1 MSTVGHANECPEAA
15 GARRW
20 LMLAVGSLLLAG
32 LLALLL
38 VGARTPV
45 LSRAVTDPAFFR
57 RCLVVHVDLS
67 LLVWIYAFAGA
78 LIFLLPARNAS
89 SRTSRAGVF
98 VSATGVGMLLLAA
111 GAPGALPV
119 LANYV
124 PVIDHWL
131 FLTGL
136 AVFGAGVLL
145 SVLDRRLLPSA
156 PSGAGIIAM
165 PDAVLPG
172 LRATAI
178 ALVLAAL
185 TFAGS
190 WLAKPRGL
198 EPRTLYELGNWGGG
212 HVLQLA
218 SSAAMVSVWLLMLNG
233 VLGRAPVSRRA
244 ASFGFAA
251 LLLPWA
257 GAPLLALAGP
267 DSVPAREGFTILMRW
282 AIFPPVAFFLV
293 SCSLAVAGGFRRGV
307 LTRRSLRDPRLVGF
321 VASAFLTLLGWTLG
335 AFIRGS
341 NTVIP
346 AHYHAAIGAV
356 TVAFM
361 AFSYPLLEALSVP
374 IHGSRFARR
383 FVPLQPLMFGV
394 GQSVFAVGFAL
405 AGAHG
410 MGRKIYG
417 AEQHARTALE
427 TLGMGV
433 MGAGG
438 LLAISSGVVFLSI
451 VVGAWV
457 RREQAIAR
465 EWALSAGNRAGGT
478 HG

>member
-1 MSTVGHANECPEAA
+1 MRDANECPEAA

-20 LMLAVGSLLLAG
+20 VMLAVGSLLLSG
-32 LLALLL
+32 MLALLL
-38 VGARTPV
+38 VVARTPV
-45 LSRAVTDPAFFR
+45 LSRVVTDPSFFR

-67 LLVWIYAFAGA
+67 LVVWIYAFAGA
-78 LIFLLPARNAS
+78 LIFLLPRPNAS
-89 SRTSRAGVF
+89 SRASRAGVF
-98 VSATGVGMLLLAA
+98 VSALGVGMLLLAA
-111 GAPGALPV
+111 GAGGAVPV

-131 FLTGL
+131 FLGGL
-136 AVFGAGVLL
+136 VVFGAGVLL
-145 SVLDRRLLPSA
+145 SALDRRLLPGEPA
-156 PSGAGIIAM
+156 GAGIIAM
-165 PDAVLPG
+165 PDAALPG

-178 ALVLAAL
+178 ALFLAAL

-190 WLAKPRGL
+190 WLEKPDGL

-257 GAPLLALAGP
+257 CAPLLAMAGP
-267 DSVPAREGFTILMRW
+267 ANVPAREGFTLLMRW
-282 AIFPPVAFFLV
+282 AIFPPVAFFLA
-293 SCSLAVAGGFRRGV
+293 SSLLAVVRGFRRGA
-307 LTRRSLRDPRLVGF
+307 LTRQSFRDPRLVGF
-321 VASAFLTLLGWTLG
+321 LASAFLTVLGWTLG
-335 AFIRGS
+335 ALIRGS

-361 AFSYPLLEALSVP
+361 AFAYPLLEAVNVP
-374 IHGSRFARR
+374 IRGSRFAQR
-383 FVPLQPLMFGV
+383 FVPLQPLLFGA

-405 AGAHG
+405 AGAQG
-410 MGRKIYG
+410 MGRKLYG
-417 AEQHARTALE
+417 AEQNARTLLQ
-427 TLGMGV
+427 TLGLGV
-433 MGAGG
+433 MGLGG
-438 LLAISSGVVFLSI
+438 LVAISSGVIFLSI

-457 RREQAIAR
+457 RRERGVAR
-465 EWALSAGNRAGGT
+465 EWALTLASRAGGT
-478 HG
+478 NG